1 MLWVIFLANS
11 LSNLEVWVLN
21 LNLLIYQPTTNNQQ
35 SITMGLWFLILLK
48 VGTEAIKIS
57 KIIGWKLTYHIILSF
72 YGNHKRAWN

>member
-1 MLWVIFLANS
+1 MTNNIVILLWVMFLASS

-57 KIIGWKLTYHIILSF
+57 KIIG
-72 YGNHKRAWN
+72 